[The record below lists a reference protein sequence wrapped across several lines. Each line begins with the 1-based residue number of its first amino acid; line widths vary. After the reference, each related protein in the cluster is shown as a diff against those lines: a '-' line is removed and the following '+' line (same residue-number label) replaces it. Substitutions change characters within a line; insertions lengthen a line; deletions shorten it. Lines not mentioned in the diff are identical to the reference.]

1 MHFIHSKTRSK
12 KNQKPILFSPL
23 HKISNALSCSQ
34 AQLQVWDSNAFPKHQ
49 KKNDQ
54 MALSLLTHTLTHSI
68 KKMLE
73 AMNHQIG
80 LYIIW
85 SQS

>member
-1 MHFIHSKTRSK
+1 
-12 KNQKPILFSPL
+12 
-23 HKISNALSCSQ
+23 
-34 AQLQVWDSNAFPKHQ
+34 VWDSNAFTKHQ
-49 KKNDQ
+49 IKNDQ
-54 MALSLLTHTLTHSI
+54 MALSLLMHTLTHSI
-68 KKMLE
+68 KMLE

>member
-1 MHFIHSKTRSK
+1 MHFIHSETRSK
-12 KNQKPILFSPL
+12 PKANPLFTSAQNFQCTFMQPGTTPGVGL
-23 HKISNALSCSQ
+23 KCISKTS
-34 AQLQVWDSNAFPKHQ
+34 

-54 MALSLLTHTLTHSI
+54 MALSLLAHTLTHSI
-68 KKMLE
+68 KMLE

-80 LYIIW
+80 LYIMW